1 MKQGL
6 EKKKLKEDLSKKI
19 LSNFKKNKFNFTD
32 LDLLIDTNLL
42 TERSGEQFKKFT
54 LTYKDLFGKE
64 ISLRPDLT
72 VSTALK
78 YIQEKKNKEEKYCYY
93 GSAYRLDKE
102 GDLKVFDQIGCEI
115 INSNNNKSENILINS
130 ILDPLKKINNLQVI
144 LGDVGLFK
152 ILIDSLELPARWKLR
167 LVKNFSRI
175 EYFEDMLKRL
185 ETNYDLDQK
194 AIKLDTKRIED
205 LEKLDPNS
213 IIGGRTVS
221 EIVKRFNKKIKDPRD
236 DYKGKKNVKIIR
248 DFLNINTSIQKQLIP
263 SNNDSDSYFLNFSDG
278 EPCFSINR
286 NDDEINYGGM
296 AAAKHTRKQINKMQE
311 AGIKTLSYFI
321 SDYHGD
327 VKQSAAWRIF
337 EQCYGKGA
345 KSVNVANMFDVAR
358 TMNELFLQK

>member
-1 MKQGL
+1 MKQAL
-6 EKKKLKEDLSKKI
+6 ENKRLKEDLSKKI

-32 LDLLIDTNLL
+32 LDLLIDTSLL

-130 ILDPLKKINNLQVI
+130 ILEPLKKIKKLEVV

-152 ILIDSLELPARWKLR
+152 ILVESLELPARWKLR

-185 ETNYDLDQK
+185 ETNYDLDQQ
-194 AIKLDTKRIED
+194 AIKLDTKRLKD

-221 EIVKRFNKKIKDPRD
+221 EIVKRFNKKI
-236 DYKGKKNVKIIR
+236 R
-248 DFLNINTSIQKQLIP
+248 DFLNINSTIQKAESAIV
-263 SNNDSDSYFLNFSDG
+263 SFFSKNKLSILTIKNYLRKINRINKEIG
-278 EPCFSINR
+278 KKYSINFKTNFGR
-286 NDDEINYGGM
+286 NTDYYTGVVFLASVKKNSKTIELARGGEYNGLLRTLGYKKDIPAIGGAIN
-296 AAAKHTRKQINKMQE
+296 
-311 AGIKTLSYFI
+311 L
-321 SDYHGD
+321 
-327 VKQSAAWRIF
+327 
-337 EQCYGKGA
+337 
-345 KSVNVANMFDVAR
+345 
-358 TMNELFLQK
+358 NELINL

>member
-6 EKKKLKEDLSKKI
+6 EKKRLKEDLSKKI
-19 LSNFKKNKFNFTD
+19 LTNFKKNKFNFTD

-130 ILDPLKKINNLQVI
+130 ILEPLKKIKNLEVI

-152 ILIDSLELPARWKLR
+152 ILVQSLELPARWKLR
-167 LVKNFSRI
+167 LVKNFSRR

-185 ETNYDLDQK
+185 ETNYDLDQQ
-194 AIKLDTKRIED
+194 AIKLDTKRLKD

-213 IIGGRTVS
+213 VIGGRTIS

-236 DYKGKKNVKIIR
+236 DYKGKRNVKIIR
-248 DFLNINTSIQKQLIP
+248 DFLDINISIQKAESTILSFFSKNKLSSLFIK
-263 SNNDSDSYFLNFSDG
+263 SYLEKINRINKEIG
-278 EPCFSINR
+278 KKYSINFETNFGR
-286 NDDEINYGGM
+286 NADYYTGIVFLAYVKKNSKIIELARGG
-296 AAAKHTRKQINKMQE
+296 E
-311 AGIKTLSYFI
+311 
-321 SDYHGD
+321 YHGLLRTLGY
-327 VKQSAAWRIF
+327 KKEIPAI
-337 EQCYGKGA
+337 GGA
-345 KSVNVANMFDVAR
+345 INL
-358 TMNELFLQK
+358 NELINL

>member
-6 EKKKLKEDLSKKI
+6 EKKRLKEDLSKKI
-19 LSNFKKNKFNFTD
+19 LNNFKKNKFNFTD
-32 LDLLIDTNLL
+32 IDLLIDTNLL

-78 YIQEKKNKEEKYCYY
+78 YIQEKKNKEERYCYY

-130 ILDPLKKINNLQVI
+130 ILEPLNKIKNLEVI

-152 ILIDSLELPARWKLR
+152 ILVESLELPARWKLR
-167 LVKNFSRI
+167 LVKNFSRK

-194 AIKLDTKRIED
+194 AIKLDTKRLQD
-205 LEKLDPNS
+205 LEKLDQNL
-213 IIGGRTVS
+213 IIGGRTVFD
-221 EIVKRFNKKIKDPRD
+221 IVKRFNKKIKDPRD
-236 DYKGKKNVKIIR
+236 NYKGKKNVKIVR
-248 DFLNINTSIQKQLIP
+248 DFLSINTSIQKAESAISSFFSKNKL
-263 SNNDSDSYFLNFSDG
+263 NNL
-278 EPCFSINR
+278 SINSYLKKICR
-286 NDDEINYGGM
+286 
-296 AAAKHTRKQINKMQE
+296 INKE
-311 AGIKTLSYFI
+311 IGKKYSINFKTNFGRNTDYYTGTVFLACVKKNSKIIELARGGEYNGLLRTLGYRKDI
-321 SDYHGD
+321 SAIG
-327 VKQSAAWRIF
+327 
-337 EQCYGKGA
+337 GA
-345 KSVNVANMFDVAR
+345 INL
-358 TMNELFLQK
+358 NELINL

>member
-6 EKKKLKEDLSKKI
+6 EKKRLKEDLSKKI

-93 GSAYRLDKE
+93 GSAYRLDKN

-115 INSNNNKSENILINS
+115 INSNNNKSENTLINS
-130 ILDPLKKINNLQVI
+130 ILEPLKKINNLQVI
-144 LGDVGLFK
+144 IGDVGLFK

-167 LVKNFSRI
+167 LVKNFSRR

-185 ETNYDLDQK
+185 ETNYDLNQK
-194 AIKLDTKRIED
+194 AIKLDTKRLED
-205 LEKLDPNS
+205 LEKLDPNF

-221 EIVKRFNKKIKDPRD
+221 EIVNRFNKKIKDPRD

-248 DFLNINTSIQKQLIP
+248 DFLNINTSIMKAESTILSFFLKNKLNNLSIK
-263 SNNDSDSYFLNFSDG
+263 SYLKKISKINKEIGKKYSISFKTNFGRNNDYYTGVVFLAFAKKKSKIIELARGG
-278 EPCFSINR
+278 EYS
-286 NDDEINYGGM
+286 GLL
-296 AAAKHTRKQINKMQE
+296 
-311 AGIKTLSYFI
+311 KTLGYSKDI
-321 SDYHGD
+321 PAIG
-327 VKQSAAWRIF
+327 
-337 EQCYGKGA
+337 GA
-345 KSVNVANMFDVAR
+345 INL
-358 TMNELFLQK
+358 NELINL

>member
-6 EKKKLKEDLSKKI
+6 EKKRLKEDLSKKI

-93 GSAYRLDKE
+93 GSAYRLNKE

-115 INSNNNKSENILINS
+115 INSNNSKSENILINC
-130 ILDPLKKINNLQVI
+130 ILEPLKKIKNLQVI

-152 ILIDSLELPARWKLR
+152 ILIDSLALPARWKLR

-194 AIKLDTKRIED
+194 AIKLDTKRLVD
-205 LEKLDPNS
+205 LEKLNPNS
-213 IIGGRTVS
+213 IIAGRTVS
-221 EIVKRFNKKIKDPRD
+221 EIIKRFNKKVKDPRD

-248 DFLNINTSIQKQLIP
+248 DFLNINTSIQKTESTIL
-263 SNNDSDSYFLNFSDG
+263 SFFSKNKLNNLSIKSYLKKINKINKEIG
-278 EPCFSINR
+278 KKYSINFKANFGR
-286 NDDEINYGGM
+286 NIDYYSGIVFLAFAKKKSKIIELARGGEYNGLLRTLGYSKDIPAIGGAIN
-296 AAAKHTRKQINKMQE
+296 
-311 AGIKTLSYFI
+311 L
-321 SDYHGD
+321 
-327 VKQSAAWRIF
+327 
-337 EQCYGKGA
+337 
-345 KSVNVANMFDVAR
+345 
-358 TMNELFLQK
+358 NELINL

>member
-72 VSTALK
+72 VSTAIK
-78 YIQEKKNKEEKYCYY
+78 YIQEKRNKEEKYCYY

-115 INSNNNKSENILINS
+115 INSNSDKSENILINS
-130 ILDPLKKINNLQVI
+130 ILEPLKKIKNLEVI

-152 ILIDSLELPARWKLR
+152 ILVESLELPARWKLR
-167 LVKNFSRI
+167 LVKNFSRR
-175 EYFEDMLKRL
+175 EYFDDMLKRL

-194 AIKLDTKRIED
+194 TIKLDTKRLKD
-205 LEKLDPNS
+205 LEKLDSNE
-213 IIGGRTVS
+213 IIGGRTVY
-221 EIVKRFNKKIKDPRD
+221 EIIKRFNKKIKDPRD
-236 DYKGKKNVKIIR
+236 NYKGKKNVKIIR
-248 DFLNINTSIQKQLIP
+248 DFLNINTSMQKAESEIL
-263 SNNDSDSYFLNFSDG
+263 SFFSKNKLNNLYIKSYLKKIS
-278 EPCFSINR
+278 R
-286 NDDEINYGGM
+286 
-296 AAAKHTRKQINKMQE
+296 INKE
-311 AGIKTLSYFI
+311 IGKKYPVNFKTNFGRNT
-321 SDYHGD
+321 DYYTGTVFLAY
-327 VKQSAAWRIF
+327 VKKKSKIIELARGGEYNSLLRTLGYRKDIPAI
-337 EQCYGKGA
+337 GGA
-345 KSVNVANMFDVAR
+345 INL
-358 TMNELFLQK
+358 NELINL

>member
-1 MKQGL
+1 MKQAL
-6 EKKKLKEDLSKKI
+6 ENKRLKEDLSKKI

-32 LDLLIDTNLL
+32 LDLLIDTSLL

-130 ILDPLKKINNLQVI
+130 ILEPLKKVKKLEVV

-152 ILIDSLELPARWKLR
+152 ILVESLELPARWKLR
-167 LVKNFSRI
+167 LVKNFSRR

-185 ETNYDLDQK
+185 ETNYDLDQQS
-194 AIKLDTKRIED
+194 IKLDTKRLKD

-213 IIGGRTVS
+213 VIGGRTIS

-236 DYKGKKNVKIIR
+236 DYKGKRNVKIIR
-248 DFLNINTSIQKQLIP
+248 DFLDINTSIRNAVSTILSFFLKNKL
-263 SNNDSDSYFLNFSDG
+263 SNLSIKSYLKKIDRINKKIG
-278 EPCFSINR
+278 NKYSINFKTNFGR
-286 NDDEINYGGM
+286 NTDYYTGVVFSASAKKNSKIIELARGGEYNGLLRTLGYKRDIPAIGGAIN
-296 AAAKHTRKQINKMQE
+296 
-311 AGIKTLSYFI
+311 L
-321 SDYHGD
+321 
-327 VKQSAAWRIF
+327 
-337 EQCYGKGA
+337 
-345 KSVNVANMFDVAR
+345 
-358 TMNELFLQK
+358 NELINL